1 MNTTTNGTTAAQVES
16 IVKSVSESLMSCRP
30 VSEEKTGRQC
40 FAFALYIGR
49 ELSRFLTVGAWYTQ
63 EQAERVA
70 DGMALAALSFKKTAS
85 IAVYILQNNGVYKLH
100 TTRQNHGFALNY
112 IHKSRIS
119 GREYLAPTE
128 EENRVICGRI
138 DADCVRFV
146 GASALP
152 VGWNEPKQ
160 ITVGD
165 TVTHKKTGQRAKVT
179 SKHTQYF
186 KAFGGVRWV
195 YRLNFGKSVTF
206 AGAEMNGGEFLFEA
220 IEKV

>member
-1 MNTTTNGTTAAQVES
+1 MNTTTNGTTAAQVEKIAS
-16 IVKSVSESLMSCRP
+16 NVWQSLKNSRP
-30 VSEEKTGRQC
+30 VWETERNC

-112 IHKSRIS
+112 IHKSRIN
-119 GREYLAPTE
+119 GRDYLAPTE
-128 EENRVICGRI
+128 EEDSLIYSRGYI
-138 DADCVRFV
+138 

-152 VGWNEPKQ
+152 VGWDEPKQ

-195 YRLNFGKSVTF
+195 YGLDFGKSVTF